1 MSDCSTGGGHANMLW
16 MDAAGSGHKAEF
28 YDEFA
33 RFKHF
38 FHQEII
44 HFIKLPCVCFVVDK
58 EEPKPDKNLTRKGFL
73 ILRNQTNKRQNAYQ
87 PFHYDPTKTRKG

>member
-1 MSDCSTGGGHANMLW
+1 MLW
-16 MDAAGSGHKAEF
+16 MDAAGSGHKVEF

-44 HFIKLPCVCFVVDK
+44 HFIVLPLVYFVVDK

-87 PFHYDPTKTRKG
+87 LPFHNDYDPTKTRKG